1 MVEGLDEILKV
12 SPVSLASL
20 RQNSGLKLT
29 DAAEF
34 VKEWEHDLPMLSSS
48 EQQHLDTLR
57 LGYLNHADHLNALP
71 NLVEMAIVGPLLS
84 LLGCFSHPFRIK
96 NEKTFQV
103 ATPSP
108 VGEIARKLH
117 IWRLNETIWLMIVQL
132 QGWELSI
139 EAGLNQLISYLMFS
153 PHTEKPLYGLV
164 MTGGEFVLVKL
175 QRNKDKVQYATSDVY
190 VMRKQNNDDLYHVFR
205 IMKSWVNA

>member
-1 MVEGLDEILKV
+1 MVEVLDEILKV

-29 DAAEF
+29 DDAEF
-34 VKEWEHDLPMLSSS
+34 TKEWEHDLPILSPN

-57 LGYLNHADHLNALP
+57 LGYLNHADHLNSLP
-71 NLVEMAIVGPLLS
+71 HLVEMAIVGPLLS
-84 LLGCFSHPFRIK
+84 LLGCFSQPFRIK

-103 ATPSP
+103 ATPSQ

-117 IWRLNETIWLMIVQL
+117 IWRLKETIWLMIVQS
-132 QGWELSI
+132 QGWEFSI
-139 EAGLNQLISYLMFS
+139 EAGLNQLISHLMFS

-164 MTGGEFVLVKL
+164 MTGGEFIFVKL
-175 QRNKDKVQYATSDVY
+175 QRNNDQVRYATSDVY
-190 VMRKQNNDDLYHVFR
+190 VMRKQNNGDLYHVFR
-205 IMKSWVNA
+205 ILKSWVNA